1 MEIRRIP
8 DERCVSRDERGHGVR
23 LKVNPNVGISGTL
36 SEFLRDSTNK
46 MELFKYRVESVMQR
60 SHSEDITTDMYYVTT
75 VRHVIPV
82 EEMRTVC
89 SQQEAD
95 ADRTSHHNA
104 PNCGFSS
111 VLVNTSDIYVI
122 VILIRQ
128 LSCFETII
136 AECKTTENYGNG
148 KTQRVLNVR

>member
-1 MEIRRIP
+1 MEMRRIP

-23 LKVNPNVGISGTL
+23 LKVNPNVPIPGTL

-46 MELFKYRVESVMQR
+46 MELFKYPAESVMQR

-89 SQQEAD
+89 NQQEAD
-95 ADRTSHHNA
+95 ADRTSHHT
-104 PNCGFSS
+104 CS
-111 VLVNTSDIYVI
+111 VL
-122 VILIRQ
+122 R
-128 LSCFETII
+128 II
-136 AECKTTENYGNG
+136 ERSGQYI
-148 KTQRVLNVR
+148 

>member
-1 MEIRRIP
+1 
-8 DERCVSRDERGHGVR
+8 
-23 LKVNPNVGISGTL
+23 
-36 SEFLRDSTNK
+36 
-46 MELFKYRVESVMQR
+46 MQR
-60 SHSEDITTDMYYVTT
+60 SHSEDITTDMYYVTN

-89 SQQEAD
+89 NQQEAD
-95 ADRTSHHNA
+95 ADRTSHHT
-104 PNCGFSS
+104 CSE
-111 VLVNTSDIYVI
+111 LRILERSDIDVI

-136 AECKTTENYGNG
+136 AECKTTENYGIG